1 MKSTIHK
8 FNWKKLKIIR
18 KNIILTSVLILS
30 ITVASCQN
38 QAKDNSSKQI
48 NTTISVDEFDK
59 KLSETKDVQ
68 LVDVRTPEEY
78 QEGHL
83 KNALN
88 YNLNGTDFNNQLSKL
103 DKTKPVMVYCLSGG
117 RSAEAAEIMN
127 KKGFAE
133 VYNMQGGIMKW
144 NAANKP
150 TDKNLTAPVKK
161 GMSLADFNKQI
172 TSDKY
177 VLVDYNAKWCK
188 PCKKMIPMLEGLA
201 EKKKDKLILVKV
213 DADENKDLLK
223 EKGIDAIP
231 VMELYKDGKL
241 VWKHSGE
248 IDEETLIRETKL

>member
-1 MKSTIHK
+1 M
-8 FNWKKLKIIR
+8 
-18 KNIILTSVLILS
+18 KNIILASVLILGIS
-30 ITVASCQN
+30 VASCQN
-38 QAKDNSSKQI
+38 QTKGSTSKQI
-48 NTTISVDEFDK
+48 NSTITVDEFDK
-59 KLSETKDVQ
+59 KLSEAKDVQ

-88 YNLNGTDFNNQLSKL
+88 YNLNGTDFDNELCKL
-103 DKTKPVMVYCLSGG
+103 DKTKPVMVYCLGGG
-117 RSAEAAEIMN
+117 RSAEAAEIMK
-127 KKGFAE
+127 KKGFTE

-150 TDKNLTAPVKK
+150 TDKNPTSPVKK
-161 GMSLADFNKQI
+161 GMSMSDFNKQI

-188 PCKKMIPMLEGLA
+188 PCKKIVPMLEALA
-201 EKKKDKLILVKV
+201 EKKKDKLILVKA

-231 VMELYKDGKL
+231 IIELYKDGKL

-248 IDEETLIRETKL
+248 IDEATLLKETKL

>member
-1 MKSTIHK
+1 M
-8 FNWKKLKIIR
+8 
-18 KNIILTSVLILS
+18 KNIIFASLLFIGVST
-30 ITVASCQN
+30 TSCQS
-38 QAKDNSSKQI
+38 QTKSNSSKQI
-48 NTTISVDEFDK
+48 NSTISVDEFDK
-59 KLSETKDVQ
+59 KLVETKDVQ

-88 YNLNGTDFNNQLSKL
+88 YNINGSDFDTELSKL
-103 DKTKPVMVYCLSGG
+103 DKTKPVMVYCLGGG
-117 RSAEAAEIMN
+117 RSAEASEIME
-127 KKGFAE
+127 KKGFSE

-150 TDKNLTAPVKK
+150 TDKNPVSSNEKK
-161 GMSLADFNKQI
+161 GMSLNDFNSKI

-188 PCKKMIPMLEGLA
+188 PCKRMIPMLEALA
-201 EKKKDKLILVKV
+201 EKKKDKLILVKI

-223 EKGIDAIP
+223 EKGVDAIP
-231 VMELYKDGKL
+231 VIELYKDGKL

-248 IDEETLIRETKL
+248 IDEATLLKETKL

>member
-1 MKSTIHK
+1 MK
-8 FNWKKLKIIR
+8 KIILASLL
-18 KNIILTSVLILS
+18 IVGVSV
-30 ITVASCQN
+30 VSCQS
-38 QAKDNSSKQI
+38 QTKGNSSKQI
-48 NTTISVDEFDK
+48 NTTIPVDEFDK

-88 YNLNGTDFNNQLSKL
+88 YNVNESDFDNQLSKL
-103 DKTKPVMVYCLSGG
+103 DKTKPVMVYCLGGG
-117 RSAEAAEIMN
+117 RSAEAAEIME
-127 KKGFAE
+127 KKGFVE

-150 TDKNLTAPVKK
+150 IDKNPASPVKK
-161 GMSLADFNKQI
+161 GMSLVDFNKQI

-188 PCKKMIPMLEGLA
+188 PCKKIIPMLEGLV
-201 EKKKDKLILVKV
+201 EKKKDKLILIKI
-213 DADENKDLLK
+213 DADENKNLLK

-231 VMELYKDGKL
+231 AIELYKDGKL
-241 VWKHSGE
+241 IWKHNGE
-248 IDEETLIRETKL
+248 IDEATLLNETQL